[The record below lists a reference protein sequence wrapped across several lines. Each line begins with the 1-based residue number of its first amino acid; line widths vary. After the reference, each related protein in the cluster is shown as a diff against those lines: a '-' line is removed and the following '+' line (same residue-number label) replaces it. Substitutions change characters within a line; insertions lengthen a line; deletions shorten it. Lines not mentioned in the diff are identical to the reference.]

1 MQPKIRLIIADDHL
15 MFIEGLKLL
24 LQAEKDMQ
32 VIDIANDGRELL
44 ELLQHQL
51 PDVVLLDINMPK
63 LNGLETAR
71 HIKQSYHNV
80 KVIMLSTYNEEHLIE
95 KAKQHQVNGYLLKN
109 SSREELVSTIRLVVS
124 GQSCFPYRQIVENE
138 FDAADSFLKQFN
150 LTKREGEVLQLI
162 KKGFTNQQIADAL
175 FLSVYTVETHRKNI
189 MHKLRLNNPVAL
201 MKFIGEHNL

>member
-1 MQPKIRLIIADDHL
+1 MQSKIRLFIADDHL

-32 VIDIANDGRELL
+32 IIDIANDGRELL
-44 ELLQHQL
+44 DLLHHQL

-63 LNGLETAR
+63 LNGLETAH

-95 KAKQHQVNGYLLKN
+95 KAKQYQANGYLLKN
-109 SSREELVSTIRLVVS
+109 SSKEELISTIRLVAS
-124 GQSCFPYRQIVENE
+124 GHSCFPFRPAAIENE
-138 FDAADSFLKQFN
+138 FDARDSFLKQFN

-162 KKGFTNQQIADAL
+162 KKSFTNQ
-175 FLSVYTVETHRKNI
+175 
-189 MHKLRLNNPVAL
+189 
-201 MKFIGEHNL
+201 